1 MLYRSIEER
10 AKMFNK
16 IIILSYHPMLQLTKK
31 FSTLSDIH
39 YIVFS
44 ACQREMRT
52 PLLVVR

>member
-1 MLYRSIEER
+1 MLYRSIEKR

-16 IIILSYHPMLQLTKK
+16 IIILSYYIMLQLTKK
-31 FSTLSDIH
+31 CSIPSDIH